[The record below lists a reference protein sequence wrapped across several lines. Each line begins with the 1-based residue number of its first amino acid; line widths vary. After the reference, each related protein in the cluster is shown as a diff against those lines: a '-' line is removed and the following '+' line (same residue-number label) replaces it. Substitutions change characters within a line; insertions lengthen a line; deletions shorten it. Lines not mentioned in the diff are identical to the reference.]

1 MRWVLALLPAI
12 ALAMPASAQVRPLN
26 LSDSQEPGSVL
37 IFPKFIN
44 RAPVVTAGDQA
55 VLPRTEIEI
64 GVVCPPG
71 VTPTTTTCFEHQT
84 IKIKFHWVCPGS
96 DDVNLKY
103 ICPETDF
110 FVFVSINGKLAFS
123 ADGTPVN
130 SNSPRVPAPPCTN
143 GYLIAWVVDNDDRP
157 IKWDGLI
164 GDAVLRGP
172 TLTSGPDAGFS
183 TAVEA
188 YSAIPIQARTDFANG
203 ALLSFTSDA
212 GELAFDGTMYQAV
225 TRTLYGDVKFNNET
239 PRAASSTPTPG
250 NALSQTWLTLL
261 TLDVDSGFPNLP
273 VFVDLNFYNESLN
286 TVSTTNPN
294 FEFPLSTH
302 THFICWTQQNL
313 TDIDVNL
320 TQAFE
325 QTRKGIVIASNATK
339 VNLFGITNDEA
350 GPTTLLGL
358 VQVFEGTVANGFSER
373 SYIFNMFNDSVP
385 VETEFEYQP
394 AGGTGG

>member
-12 ALAMPASAQVRPLN
+12 ALAMPAVAQVRPAV

-37 IFPKFIN
+37 VFPKFVN
-44 RAPVVTAGDQA
+44 RPAVVTNGDQA

-71 VTPTTTTCFEHQT
+71 VAPTTSVCFEHQT

-96 DDVNLKY
+96 DDVSTKY

-110 FVFVSINGKLAFS
+110 FVFVSVNGKLAFA
-123 ADGTPVN
+123 ADGRPINT
-130 SNSPRVPAPPCTN
+130 NSPRVPAAPCAN
-143 GYLIAWVVDNDDRP
+143 GYLIAWVVDNADRP

-172 TLTSGPDAGFS
+172 ALASGTDAGFS

-188 YSAIPIQARTDFANG
+188 YTAIPIQANPALANG
-203 ALLSFTSDA
+203 ALIPFTSGP

-239 PRAASSTPTPG
+239 PRAPADIPAPG

-273 VFVDLNFYNESLN
+273 VFVDLNFFNESLN
-286 TVSTTNPN
+286 TVSSTNPN
-294 FEFPLSTH
+294 FEFPLSAH
-302 THFICWTQQNL
+302 THFICWTQQNI
-313 TDIDVNL
+313 TDIDANL

-325 QTRKGIVIASNATK
+325 GTRKGIVIANNATK
-339 VNLFGITNDEA
+339 VNLFGISNDEA
-350 GPTTLLGL
+350 GPATLIGL
-358 VQVFEGTVANGFSER
+358 VQVFEGTAANLFQER
-373 SYIFNMFNDSVP
+373 SYIFNMYNDSVP
-385 VETEFEYQP
+385 VFTEFEYQP
-394 AGGTGG
+394 GAGG

>member
-1 MRWVLALLPAI
+1 
-12 ALAMPASAQVRPLN
+12 MPAFAQVRPAV

-37 IFPKFIN
+37 VFPKFVN
-44 RAPVVTAGDQA
+44 RPAVLTAGDQA

-71 VTPTTTTCFEHQT
+71 VAPTTTVCFEHQT

-96 DDVNLKY
+96 DDVNTKY

-110 FVFVSINGKLAFS
+110 FVFVSVNGKLAFA
-123 ADGTPVN
+123 ADGRPIN
-130 SNSPRVPAPPCTN
+130 SNSPRVPAAPCAN
-143 GYLIAWVVDNDDRP
+143 GYLIAWVVDNADRP

-172 TLTSGPDAGFS
+172 NLASGPDAGFS

-188 YSAIPIQARTDFANG
+188 YTAIPIQANPALANG
-203 ALLSFTSDA
+203 ALIPFTSDP

-239 PRAASSTPTPG
+239 PRAPADIPAPG

-273 VFVDLNFYNESLN
+273 VFVDLNFFNESLN

-294 FEFPLSTH
+294 FEFPLSAH
-302 THFICWTQQNL
+302 THFICWTQQNI
-313 TDIDVNL
+313 TDIDANL

-325 QTRKGIVIASNATK
+325 GTRKGIVIANNATK
-339 VNLFGITNDEA
+339 VNLFGISNDEA
-350 GPTTLLGL
+350 GPATLIGL
-358 VQVFEGTVANGFSER
+358 VQVFEGTAANLFQER
-373 SYIFNMFNDSVP
+373 SYIFNMYNDSVP
-385 VETEFEYQP
+385 VFTEFEYQP
-394 AGGTGG
+394 GAGGTE